1 MRTLTLINE
10 YGVNYELK
18 SLPTGFIR
26 ETEGFGYNID
36 AKYIRIGESFVNTF
50 FATKQQK
57 ITGTIEFGGASPY
70 EAFSEFAKFVRT
82 SHELTLCYATPAGT
96 FYREVDV
103 TELEKAEKTGA
114 TLPIEI
120 SMACKSLWF
129 SGAETRFEVET
140 EVTDAMQYE
149 HKYPYRYK
157 NFTAG
162 RITLTNDGSV
172 PAPLTVRFDGPITN
186 PALTL
191 YEQDGSTE
199 VSRVEITG
207 EAHADGAILY
217 SSVDGDL
224 LCRLEEDGTETNLAG
239 ALDIT
244 NENFFKVPVG
254 TYVLQISADS
264 AITSGVTVTLM
275 KLYKAV

>member
-10 YGVNYELK
+10 YGASYELK

-26 ETEGFGYNID
+26 ETEGFGYDID

-103 TELEKAEKTGA
+103 TELGKAEKTGA

-149 HKYPYRYK
+149 YKYPYRYK

-191 YEQDGSTE
+191 YEQDSSTE

-207 EAHADGAILY
+207 EAHADGVILY

-224 LCRLEEDGTETNLAG
+224 LCRLEENGTETNLAG